1 MNPTTVGYALQL
13 LSALPS
19 LIQAGVEIT
28 STVTSA
34 TQKLAELNAQGRDPT
49 PEEWAE
55 LNGRIAKLR
64 GELHAG

>member
-1 MNPTTVGYALQL
+1 MNPTTIGYALQL
-13 LSALPS
+13 LSALPG

-34 TQKLAELNAQGRDPT
+34 TQKLEELDAQGRDPT
-49 PEEWAE
+49 PAEWLE
-55 LNGRIAKLR
+55 LNQRIAKLR